1 MVGGSSPP
9 GPTKTKNMIK
19 NNSLIFGSTGFI
31 GSKVVAYLKNFED
44 SIVAISRKK
53 DPDFGSLVEQIIVED
68 FNFKNIDLPKIDHA
82 FICLGTKLRA
92 WELIFMS
99 KEKKDIF
106 IKTDFD
112 LIINAAKKAKASGA
126 NTISLVSA
134 VGVKEGSL
142 NTYMDI
148 KGKVENEIIKLGF
161 KSVNF
166 FRPGHLH
173 GKAST
178 EKWDTSLADFLSKIA
193 DFFLIG
199 PLSKFKSIEGDVV
212 AKAMVI
218 EARKSKSGVN
228 VFYFNEMIQS
238 FINATPSE

>member
-1 MVGGSSPP
+1 M
-9 GPTKTKNMIK
+9 

-31 GSKVVAYLKNFED
+31 GTKVVSHLKNFEG
-44 SIVAISRKK
+44 STITISRKRNL
-53 DPDFGSLVEQIIVED
+53 DFGSLVDQIIVED
-68 FNFKNIDLPKIDHA
+68 FNLKNIDLPKIDHV

-126 NTISLVSA
+126 KTISLVSA

-161 KSVNF
+161 DSTNF
-166 FRPGHLH
+166 FRPGHLQ
-173 GKAST
+173 GKAFS
-178 EKWDTSLADFLSKIA
+178 EKWDTAVA
-193 DFFLIG
+193 DFFSKIMDVFLVG
-199 PLSKFKSIEGDVV
+199 PFTKFKSIEGDSV
-212 AKAMVI
+212 AKAMVN
-218 EARKSKSGVN
+218 ETLNSKPGIN
-228 VFYFNEMIQS
+228 IFYFKEMIQS
-238 FINATPSE
+238 FIRATPSE

>member
-1 MVGGSSPP
+1 M
-9 GPTKTKNMIK
+9 

-31 GSKVVAYLKNFED
+31 GTKVVSHLKNFEG
-44 SIVAISRKK
+44 STITISRKK
-53 DPDFGSLVEQIIVED
+53 NLDFGSLVDQIIVED
-68 FNFKNIDLPKIDHA
+68 FNLKNIDLPKIDHV

-161 KSVNF
+161 ESTNF
-166 FRPGHLH
+166 FRPGHLQ
-173 GKAST
+173 GKASS
-178 EKWDTSLADFLSKIA
+178 EKWDTAVA
-193 DFFLIG
+193 DFFSKIMDVFLVG
-199 PLSKFKSIEGDVV
+199 PFTKFKSIEGDSV
-212 AKAMVI
+212 AKAMVN
-218 EARKSKSGVN
+218 ETLNSKPGIN
-228 VFYFNEMIQS
+228 IFYFKEMIQS
-238 FINATPSE
+238 FIRATPSE

>member
-1 MVGGSSPP
+1 M
-9 GPTKTKNMIK
+9 

-31 GSKVVAYLKNFED
+31 GTKVVSHLKNFEG
-44 SIVAISRKK
+44 STITISRKK
-53 DPDFGSLVEQIIVED
+53 NLDFGSLVNQIIVED
-68 FNFKNIDLPKIDHA
+68 FNLKNIDLPKIDHV

-106 IKTDFD
+106 IKTDLD

-126 NTISLVSA
+126 KTISLVSA

-161 KSVNF
+161 ESTNF
-166 FRPGHLH
+166 FRPGHLQ
-173 GKAST
+173 GKASS
-178 EKWDTSLADFLSKIA
+178 EKWDTAVA
-193 DFFLIG
+193 DFFSKIMDVFLVG
-199 PLSKFKSIEGDVV
+199 PFTKFKSIEGDSV
-212 AKAMVI
+212 AKAMVN
-218 EARKSKSGVN
+218 ETLNSKPGIN
-228 VFYFNEMIQS
+228 IFYFKEMIQS
-238 FINATPSE
+238 FIRATPSE

>member
-1 MVGGSSPP
+1 M
-9 GPTKTKNMIK
+9 

-31 GSKVVAYLKNFED
+31 GTKVVSHLKNFEG
-44 SIVAISRKK
+44 STISISRKK
-53 DPDFGSLVEQIIVED
+53 NLDFGSLVNQIIIED
-68 FNFKNIDLPKIDHA
+68 FNLKNIDLPKIDHV

-106 IKTDFD
+106 IKTDLD

-161 KSVNF
+161 ESTNF
-166 FRPGHLH
+166 FRPGHLQ
-173 GKAST
+173 GKASS
-178 EKWDTSLADFLSKIA
+178 EKWDTAVA
-193 DFFLIG
+193 DFFSKIMDVFLVG
-199 PLSKFKSIEGDVV
+199 PFTKFKSIEGDSV
-212 AKAMVI
+212 AKAMVY
-218 EARKSKSGVN
+218 ETLNSKPGIN
-228 VFYFNEMIQS
+228 IFYFKEMIQS
-238 FINATPSE
+238 FIRATPSE

>member
-1 MVGGSSPP
+1 M
-9 GPTKTKNMIK
+9 

-31 GSKVVAYLKNFED
+31 GTKVVSHLKNFEG
-44 SIVAISRKK
+44 STLTISRKK
-53 DPDFGSLVEQIIVED
+53 NLDFGSLVDQIIVED
-68 FNFKNIDLPKIDHA
+68 FNLKNIDLPKIDHV

-106 IKTDFD
+106 IKTDLD

-126 NTISLVSA
+126 KTISLVSA

-161 KSVNF
+161 ESTNF
-166 FRPGHLH
+166 FRPGHLQ
-173 GKAST
+173 GKASS
-178 EKWDTSLADFLSKIA
+178 EKWDTAVA
-193 DFFLIG
+193 DFFSKIMDVFLVG
-199 PLSKFKSIEGDVV
+199 PFTKFKSIEGDLV
-212 AKAMVI
+212 AKAMVN
-218 EARKSKSGVN
+218 ETLNSKPGIN
-228 VFYFNEMIQS
+228 IFYFKEMIQS
-238 FINATPSE
+238 FIRATPSE

>member
-1 MVGGSSPP
+1 M
-9 GPTKTKNMIK
+9 

-31 GSKVVAYLKNFED
+31 GTKVVSHLKNFEG
-44 SIVAISRKK
+44 STISISRKK
-53 DPDFGSLVEQIIVED
+53 NLDFGSLVNQIIVED
-68 FNFKNIDLPKIDHA
+68 FNLKNIDLPKIDHV

-106 IKTDFD
+106 IKTDLD

-126 NTISLVSA
+126 KTISLVSA

-161 KSVNF
+161 ESTNF
-166 FRPGHLH
+166 FRPGHLQ
-173 GKAST
+173 GKASS
-178 EKWDTSLADFLSKIA
+178 EKWDTAVA
-193 DFFLIG
+193 DFFSKIMDVFLVG
-199 PLSKFKSIEGDVV
+199 PFTKFKSIEGDSV
-212 AKAMVI
+212 AKAMVN
-218 EARKSKSGVN
+218 ETLNSKPGIN
-228 VFYFNEMIQS
+228 IFYFKEMIQS
-238 FINATPSE
+238 FIRATPSE

>member
-1 MVGGSSPP
+1 M
-9 GPTKTKNMIK
+9 

-31 GSKVVAYLKNFED
+31 GTKVVSHLKNFEG
-44 SIVAISRKK
+44 STISISRKK
-53 DPDFGSLVEQIIVED
+53 NLDFGSLVNQIIVED
-68 FNFKNIDLPKIDHA
+68 FNLKNIDLPKIDHV

-106 IKTDFD
+106 IKTDLD

-126 NTISLVSA
+126 KTISLVSA

-161 KSVNF
+161 ESTNF
-166 FRPGHLH
+166 FRPGHLQ
-173 GKAST
+173 GKASS
-178 EKWDTSLADFLSKIA
+178 EKWDTAVA
-193 DFFLIG
+193 DFFSKIMDMFLVG
-199 PLSKFKSIEGDVV
+199 SFTKFKSIEGDSV
-212 AKAMVI
+212 AKAMVN
-218 EARKSKSGVN
+218 ETLNSKPGIN
-228 VFYFNEMIQS
+228 IFYFKEMIQS
-238 FINATPSE
+238 FIRATPSE